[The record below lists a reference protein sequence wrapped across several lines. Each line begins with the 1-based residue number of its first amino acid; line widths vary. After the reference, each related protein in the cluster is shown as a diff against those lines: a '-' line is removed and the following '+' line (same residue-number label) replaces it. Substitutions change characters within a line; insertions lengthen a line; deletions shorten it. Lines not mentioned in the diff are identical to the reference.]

1 MTLTSTISRR
11 RATLRSLINM
21 VRGGLIG
28 IAELLPGIS
37 GGTVALITG
46 VYERLIDSA
55 AHLTSAVRV
64 VITGPDRKRSFTA
77 KIRGV
82 EWSLIL
88 PLLIG
93 MIAMVVL
100 LAGTIE
106 SLVSTHA
113 EASRGLFFGL
123 VAASIVVPLTLIP
136 KRSRSI
142 VSRLLGLLAF
152 AAAAVTAYLL
162 VDLAS
167 GTITVD
173 PPLWVV
179 FIAAAIAV
187 CALVV
192 PGISGSFFLLA
203 IGLYSP
209 TLIAVDE
216 RDFAY
221 LGVFA
226 AGALLGLVT
235 IVRVMKWLL
244 DHVRRF
250 TLLAMAGL
258 MLGSLRAL
266 WPWQE
271 LAPGQTSGVGVP
283 IAPTEPVFAPV
294 ALAVLGAAL
303 VIGLVVVERRLG
315 GLANQSAGNT
325 TAEAS
330 SHQVRTET
338 VQKRPT

>member
-1 MTLTSTISRR
+1 MRFGPRGPLNERASQERDTRHPYPGGMTLTSTISRR

-28 IAELLPGIS
+28 VAELLPGIS

-55 AHLTSAVRV
+55 SHLTTAIKVGV
-64 VITGPDRKRSFTA
+64 TGPNRKRAFA
-77 KIRGV
+77 AEIRRV
-82 EWSLIL
+82 EWALIL
-88 PLLIG
+88 PLMVG

-113 EASRGLFFGL
+113 EAARGLFFGL
-123 VAASIVVPLTLIP
+123 VAASIAVPLALIP

-142 VSRLLGLLAF
+142 VSRLLGFLVF

-167 GTITVD
+167 GTIAVD

-209 TLIAVDE
+209 TLVAVDE
-216 RDFAY
+216 RNLAY

-226 AGALLGLVT
+226 AGACSV
-235 IVRVMKWLL
+235 W
-244 DHVRRF
+244 
-250 TLLAMAGL
+250 
-258 MLGSLRAL
+258 
-266 WPWQE
+266 
-271 LAPGQTSGVGVP
+271 
-283 IAPTEPVFAPV
+283 
-294 ALAVLGAAL
+294 
-303 VIGLVVVERRLG
+303 
-315 GLANQSAGNT
+315 
-325 TAEAS
+325 
-330 SHQVRTET
+330 
-338 VQKRPT
+338 